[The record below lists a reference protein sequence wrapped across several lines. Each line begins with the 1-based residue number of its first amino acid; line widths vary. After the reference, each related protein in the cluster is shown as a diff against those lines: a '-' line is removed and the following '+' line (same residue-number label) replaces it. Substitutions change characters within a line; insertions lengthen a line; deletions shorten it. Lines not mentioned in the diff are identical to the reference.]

1 MTTMM
6 RQRTWAF
13 ERGILYGID
22 LPGDTPVCLPRVAAV
37 FKEIGP
43 ASADPLAE
51 AMGVTDCRTIT
62 MRFANRRRC
71 FSAWVEDRI
80 VAYGWVSQTSECIG
94 EQERVIQ
101 IQPREAYI
109 WDCASLEK
117 FRGRGLYSALLSYMI
132 AALRDEGVRRIWIG
146 SSLTN
151 KPSRRG
157 FSNAGFQPALTVVFA
172 RLFSIRCL
180 FTVSHS
186 QGSSALGSAARLAL
200 MADQERAW
208 GPVILGRA
216 LPELSPPCAEV
227 EA

>member
-1 MTTMM
+1 MS

-22 LPGDTPVCLPRVAAV
+22 LPCETPVCQPRVAAV

-43 ASADPLAE
+43 ESADPLAA
-51 AMGVTDCRTIT
+51 AMGIDCKTIT

-71 FSAWVEDRI
+71 FSAWVDDRI
-80 VAYGWVSQTSECIG
+80 IAYGWVSQTSECIG

-109 WDCASLEK
+109 WDCATLEE
-117 FRGRGLYSALLSYMI
+117 FRGRGQYSALLSHMI

-146 SSLTN
+146 SSLAN
-151 KPSRRG
+151 KPSLRG
-157 FSNAGFQPALTVVFA
+157 FANAGFQPALTVMFA

-180 FTVSHS
+180 FTVSHAR
-186 QGSSALGSAARLAL
+186 GSNNLGSAARRAL
-200 MADQERAW
+200 IADQERVW
-208 GPVILGRA
+208 GPVIIGRA
-216 LPELSPPCAEV
+216 LPELATPCAEM